1 VHGNTVYCK
10 FGFGSGCGRMFYS
23 IPLGDV
29 RRSLTVTEI
38 VAGKN
43 LFLHSSYIANNSF

>member
-1 VHGNTVYCK
+1 
-10 FGFGSGCGRMFYS
+10 MFYS